1 MLPTYANSMREQEA
15 QAVNAR
21 NRQMWDQ
28 LTDVGR
34 REDKWADRVH
44 ERDMRIELL
53 EHEAHMARL
62 QRDTDDNYRQI
73 AEMDRRDT
81 ERATEARLQLEMQ
94 RREIAE
100 RRVAQQDQDLIA
112 WGQTRDWVI
121 NGVLGAA
128 SIGATL
134 ALASPL
140 LFPQDGQGQEGGEEE
155 EKKAAPTPP
164 SWRGTIHVE
173 NEDGK
178 YVRMNLQ
185 EFVAALF
192 THDIRMLRDYPPDQ
206 SERFRALLAELSS
219 FVASDR
225 DIRESKHFR
234 QFNAG
239 DIRAI
244 RETWP
249 EIVRL
254 QAPLRH
260 LGAVSVREFA
270 WTHYDEDS
278 PWGRFHRAIGIIIQG
293 ADQIM
298 ADPVRTM
305 TMTGGSVTT

>member
-1 MLPTYANSMREQEA
+1 MRQ
-15 QAVNAR
+15 Q
-21 NRQMWDQ
+21 
-28 LTDVGR
+28 
-34 REDKWADRVH
+34 READR
-44 ERDMRIELL
+44 RLRIER
-53 EHEAHMARL
+53 EADEARRQL
-62 QRDTDDNYRQI
+62 QAAEERLAEQRRRTDDELARRQ
-73 AEMDRRDT
+73 R
-81 ERATEARLQLEMQ
+81 
-94 RREIAE
+94 
-100 RRVAQQDQDLIA
+100 QD
-112 WGQTRDWVI
+112 WTGVI
-121 NGVLGAA
+121 LGAV

-140 LFPQDGQGQEGGEEE
+140 LFPQDGQGKEGGEEE

>member
-1 MLPTYANSMREQEA
+1 
-15 QAVNAR
+15 
-21 NRQMWDQ
+21 
-28 LTDVGR
+28 
-34 REDKWADRVH
+34 
-44 ERDMRIELL
+44 
-53 EHEAHMARL
+53 MARL
-62 QRDTDDNYRQI
+62 QRDGDDIDRQI
-73 AEMDRRDT
+73 AEMDRRGT

-100 RRVAQQDQDLIA
+100 RRVAQQEQDLIA

-140 LFPQDGQGQEGGEEE
+140 LGLFPQDGQGKEGGEEE
-155 EKKAAPTPP
+155 EKKAAPP
-164 SWRGTIHVE
+164 SWRGTILVE
-173 NEDGK
+173 TVEGK
-178 YVRMNLQ
+178 YVRMNLP

-192 THDIRMLRDYPPDQ
+192 THDIRMFRDYTPDQ

-254 QAPLRH
+254 QAPLR
-260 LGAVSVREFA
+260 LGGAVSVREFA

>member
-1 MLPTYANSMREQEA
+1 MEMRQRRIEHDEEMRQRQEELRLVRLEQRRENQRGEEARRQLQEA
-15 QAVNAR
+15 
-21 NRQMWDQ
+21 
-28 LTDVGR
+28 
-34 REDKWADRVH
+34 
-44 ERDMRIELL
+44 
-53 EHEAHMARL
+53 
-62 QRDTDDNYRQI
+62 
-73 AEMDRRDT
+73 
-81 ERATEARLQLEMQ
+81 EARLAEQ
-94 RREIAE
+94 RRRQTDEE
-100 RRVAQQDQDLIA
+100 RARQRQG
-112 WGQTRDWVI
+112 WT
-121 NGVLGAA
+121 GVLLGAA

-140 LFPQDGQGQEGGEEE
+140 LFPQVGQGKEGEEE
-155 EKKAAPTPP
+155 EKKAA
-164 SWRGTIHVE
+164 SWSGKIQVE

-178 YVRMNLQ
+178 YVHMNLP

-192 THDIRMLRDYPPDQ
+192 THDIRMFRDYPPDQ

-219 FVASDR
+219 FVGSDR

-239 DIRAI
+239 DIRTI

-254 QAPLRH
+254 QAPL
-260 LGAVSVREFA
+260 LLGGAVSVREFA
-270 WTHYDEDS
+270 ETVYDEDS

-298 ADPVRTM
+298 ADPVRPM